1 VGDRTLSDE
10 RRLAARTGAL
20 LLALATLAGLSAGL
34 AVDGGAALSALVGV
48 GLTAVLWGVS
58 ALLLVWAAERGK
70 GAALGILVGGAA
82 VRLGFYLVVLE
93 SLSQVAWVHRPS
105 LAIAT
110 AVSLTVTLV
119 AEMVWMTRLPR
130 LFWVDAEA
138 SRPTALS
145 HATRS

>member
-1 VGDRTLSDE
+1 VGERTHSDE
-10 RRLAARTGAL
+10 RRLAVRTGVL
-20 LLALATLAGLSAGL
+20 LLALATLAGLSAGI
-34 AVDGGAALSALVGV
+34 AIDGGAALSALVGV

>member
-1 VGDRTLSDE
+1 VGERTHSDE
-10 RRLAARTGAL
+10 RRLAVRTGVL
-20 LLALATLAGLSAGL
+20 LLALATLAGLSAGI